1 MSHLPYHRH
10 AARKQ
15 GSLFQDNPF
24 INRKAAFRFPLRPK
38 PEAKALYPPRQS
50 RGLFPRK
57 LKEGAVRAPA
67 LYLPKWHS
75 HHVFNAP

>member
-57 LKEGAVRAPA
+57 LKAGARTAKP
-67 LYLPKWHS
+67 LSLIHI
-75 HHVFNAP
+75 